1 MLKQGQTGK
10 MIINLVGV
18 EESTGGVEAEQVV
31 HVALLRRCRLLVKGF
46 EIDFVRA
53 STLEHAA

>member
-1 MLKQGQTGK
+1 

-18 EESTGGVEAEQVV
+18 EESTGGVEAEQVM